1 MASLNAGYI
10 KLFADLVV
18 AGRWT
23 IDKVPEAYKAAV
35 QKYIDE
41 QSVEQTV

>member
-1 MASLNAGYI
+1 MAINAGYI
-10 KLFADLVV
+10 KLFGDLVL

-23 IDKVPEAYKAAV
+23 MEKVPEAYKAAV